1 MPWEVF
7 LAFLRDLTIF
17 SFWSIKLNRIV
28 KKVSFP
34 HRLSEK
40 KKKRHTLVWTPSV
53 AFPWKVSAL
62 LSA

>member
-34 HRLSEK
+34 TK
-40 KKKRHTLVWTPSV
+40 
-53 AFPWKVSAL
+53 F
-62 LSA
+62 